1 MPIVVMRQ
9 LANHIWPK
17 QEAKKY
23 TCDINLQPFVIL
35 KKKDYYATNKLMYC
49 N

>member
-9 LANHIWPK
+9 LANHNWPK

-23 TCDINLQPFVIL
+23 TCDINLQSFLI
-35 KKKDYYATNKLMYC
+35 KKKGIITQLTNVL
-49 N
+49 